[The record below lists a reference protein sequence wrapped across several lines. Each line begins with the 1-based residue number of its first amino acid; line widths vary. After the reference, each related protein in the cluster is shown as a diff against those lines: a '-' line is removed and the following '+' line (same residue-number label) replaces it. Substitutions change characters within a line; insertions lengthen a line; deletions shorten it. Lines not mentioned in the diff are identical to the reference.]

1 MVVVFTL
8 CLALM
13 GVFFFILINTYR
25 VSLEKR
31 QKEALRNL
39 ILGQDNERER
49 LSRDLHDQMGPHLS
63 AVAAMV
69 SSIKTD
75 KPEQD
80 ELLKEVKDELWNA
93 AQEVRNISHDLMS
106 TSLRKYGLMEAI
118 RKLIKR
124 SVNDSL
130 KIELTTNSEAEELS
144 DIQISNLYN
153 IVRELVYNTI
163 KHSGADSVN
172 ILFRIDNVKRS
183 LFFTYSDNG
192 KGNPDFDPRKA
203 GIGLSNIKTRVK
215 LLDGEIE
222 IDLKNG
228 FLCRIELNY

>member
-25 VSLEKR
+25 LSLEKR

-39 ILGQDNERER
+39 IIGQDNERER
-49 LSRDLHDQMGPHLS
+49 LSRDLHDQMGPHLN
-63 AVAAMV
+63 ALAAIV

-93 AQEVRNISHDLMS
+93 SQEVRNISHDLMS

-118 RKLIKR
+118 RKLITR
-124 SVNDSL
+124 SDHPGL
-130 KIELTTNSEAEELS
+130 IIEMKSDTEAEELS
-144 DIQISNLYN
+144 DLQISNLYN
-153 IVRELVYNTI
+153 ILRELVYNTI
-163 KHSGADSVN
+163 KHSDADRAEIEFSS
-172 ILFRIDNVKRS
+172 DQMKRK
-183 LFFTYSDNG
+183 LFFKYSDNG
-192 KGNPDFDPRKA
+192 KGSADFDPKKA
-203 GIGLSNIKTRVK
+203 GIGLSNIRTRVK
-215 LLDGEIE
+215 LMEGEIE
-222 IDLKNG
+222 IDMKNG